1 MQREPESEENVS
13 WNEIG
18 EVLDTE
24 TSTVEDIRADL
35 VRNDKGNTCQTISNC
50 MLVFQRDP
58 LLKGA
63 IRKNELSG
71 KIDIVGNLGW
81 QRTSSSLTDTDV
93 YQIHWYL
100 EKNYG
105 LKNDRNINKAMNI
118 VASENRYH
126 PIRDYLEKL
135 KWDGQP
141 RIDNLL
147 PRYLGA
153 DSDDYTKEIM
163 RLLMLAAIHR
173 VYEPGC
179 KFEIMVCLVGGQ
191 GAGKSTF
198 FRFLAIN
205 DEWFSDDLKRMD
217 DDNVYRKM
225 QGHWIIEMSEMMATV
240 NAKSIE
246 DIKSFISR
254 QKETYKIPY
263 ETHPEDRPRQCVFVG
278 TSNNMDFLPLDR
290 TGNRR
295 FAPVLVHSE
304 RVENHILE
312 DEKESREY
320 IRQAWAEAMEL
331 YRDGSHEL
339 KLSRKTEEYLKEMQK
354 DFMPEDAKVGVIQ
367 LWLDELAEDYVCS
380 IMIYKEAFSHEYDTP
395 KDWELK
401 EINNVM
407 NHSIVGWEKVSSHR
421 FAGYGTQRGWR
432 RVAGKNEFQKLSED
446 AVIPFEEK

>member
-1 MQREPESEENVS
+1 MSS
-13 WNEIG
+13 
-18 EVLDTE
+18 
-24 TSTVEDIRADL
+24 VEDVRFDL
-35 VRNDKGNTCQTISNC
+35 AKSDKGHICQTINNC
-50 MLVFQRDP
+50 MIVFHRDP
-58 LLKGA
+58 VLKGV

-71 KIDIVGNLGW
+71 RIDVVGSLGW
-81 QRTSSSLTDTDV
+81 RRTSSSVTDTDM
-93 YQIHWYL
+93 YQIQWYL

-105 LKNDRNINKAMNI
+105 LKNDRIINKALNI

-126 PIRDYLEKL
+126 PIRECLERL
-135 KWDGQP
+135 KWDGKP

-147 PRYLGA
+147 SRYLGA
-153 DSDDYTKEIM
+153 DNDTYTKEIM
-163 RLLMLAAIHR
+163 RLLMSAAIHR

-198 FRFLAIN
+198 FRFLAIH
-205 DEWFSDDLKRMD
+205 DEWFTDDLKRMD

-225 QGHWIIEMSEMMATV
+225 QGHWIIEMSEMIATV

-246 DIKSFISR
+246 DIRSFISR

-278 TSNNMDFLPLDR
+278 TSNSMDFLPLDR

-304 RVENHILE
+304 RVEKHILE
-312 DEKESREY
+312 DEREAREY
-320 IRQAWAEAMEL
+320 IRQAWAEAMVL
-331 YRDGSHEL
+331 YRNGSHEL
-339 KLSRKTEEYLKEMQK
+339 KLSGKTEQYLKEMQK
-354 DFMPEDAKVGVIQ
+354 EFMPEDSKVGIIQ
-367 LWLDELAEDYVCS
+367 LWLDELSEDYVCS

-421 FAGYGTQRGWR
+421 FVEYGTQRGWR
-432 RVAGKNEFQKLSED
+432 RVTDKNGFQKLPES
-446 AVIPFEEK
+446 AATPFEETKG